1 MNHASDN
8 NNPFKTPESYFERF
22 PDRLAGRIREQR
34 FAPKGHKGGFSVP
47 EGYFEQFA
55 DRLSDRMRERPGR
68 VRQLWPTPLR
78 WIAAA
83 AAVAALMIFLWP
95 SGNPDGLQFEDL
107 TGESIVEYF
116 QYEATDMS
124 SYELA
129 EGLPLEEIAME
140 DLMESVPGEQQI
152 FDYLE
157 HSSDADDELYWNG
170 DE

>member
-1 MNHASDN
+1 MDHASEN

-22 PDRLAGRIREQR
+22 PDRLASRMREER
-34 FAPKGHKGGFSVP
+34 HAPEGQNGGFRVP

-55 DRLSDRMRERPGR
+55 DRLSDRIPGRPTR

-83 AAVAALMIFLWP
+83 AAAAALLIFLWP
-95 SGNPDGLQFEDL
+95 SRSPDGLQFEDL

-129 EGLPLEEIAME
+129 EGLPLDEIAME

-152 FDYLE
+152 LEYLE
-157 HSSDADDELYWNG
+157 YNSDTDDELYFNG